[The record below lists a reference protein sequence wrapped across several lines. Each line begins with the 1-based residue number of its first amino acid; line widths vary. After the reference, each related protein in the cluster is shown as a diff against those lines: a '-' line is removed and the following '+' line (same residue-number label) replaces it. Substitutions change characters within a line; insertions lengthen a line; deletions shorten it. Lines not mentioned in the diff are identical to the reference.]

1 MTSNKFIIKTHA
13 NGVKV
18 LTINEL
24 KSNKYSLKRL
34 LDNKDGS
41 NKTDSLGLLASDSHI
56 IIAATQNE
64 WVNDKYKS
72 KVQVIYKKI
81 AEIWDEHGSLVETK
95 EQSVAYSH
103 CLFLNNKEKL
113 ASYLMINIP

>member
-1 MTSNKFIIKTHA
+1 MGWLILWNEQTETQLFQISNDTAYSIKRFMSSNKFIVKTHA

-24 KSNKYSLKRL
+24 KSNKYSLQTL

-41 NKTDSLGLLASDSHI
+41 NMTDSLGLLASDSQI

-64 WVNDKYKS
+64 KFNGKYKS
-72 KVQVIYKKI
+72 SVQVI
-81 AEIWDEHGSLVETK
+81 
-95 EQSVAYSH
+95 
-103 CLFLNNKEKL
+103 
-113 ASYLMINIP
+113 